1 MMIVFLLW
9 ILVAFLG
16 YLYAKR
22 RYFTLRSTLP
32 GENPHVGFGN
42 LIQTGI
48 LFRGVSI
55 CEALMNC
62 QRRWGDI
69 FQFWL
74 GPSRFII
81 VGNIDDIQHIFAHRN
96 IYDQGDVFVE
106 KISVLFPGGLGCI
119 KGNQFR
125 RHISITSVMFRR
137 MNIISNLDFITRC
150 TDQLIEH
157 WRYQKEDMIHTDILD
172 QSKNL
177 LLDIFGFIA
186 FDYDL
191 EMLKKNKTKINN
203 ELTCALQDLLSIYPI
218 VIYSPRTV
226 SSIYLKCS
234 RRYHRART
242 IIRKYFKRMIDQELL
257 ETSESRAQR
266 KRTSLIASLVASLQ
280 PDEQYST
287 VKYDEDRKGNCL
299 LSLSDIRYR

>member
-1 MMIVFLLW
+1 MMLCLLLL
-9 ILVAFLG
+9 ILVVSLLYV
-16 YLYAKR
+16 YLKQ
-22 RYFTLRSTLP
+22 RYFTLRSNVP
-32 GENPHVGFGN
+32 GQTPHVYFGN

-48 LFRGVSI
+48 LLHGKSI
-55 CEALMNC
+55 CEALMDC

-74 GPSRFII
+74 GPSRFFI

-125 RHISITSVMFRR
+125 RHISITSLMFRR
-137 MNIISNLDFITRC
+137 ANIISNLDLIVRC

-157 WRYQKEDMIHTDILD
+157 WRNQKADAVHTDVID

-177 LLDIFGFIA
+177 LLDVFGFIA

-191 EMLKKNKTKINN
+191 EMLKKNRTKVDN
-203 ELTCALQDLLSIYPI
+203 ELTGALQDLLSIYPV
-218 VIYSPRTV
+218 VIYSPRPL
-226 SSIYLKCS
+226 SLIYLKSS
-234 RRYHRART
+234 RRYHRARA
-242 IIRKYFKRMIDQELL
+242 IIRKCFKRMIDQELL
-257 ETSESRAQR
+257 ETAESRAQR

-280 PDEQYST
+280 PDEPLTTAKQ
-287 VKYDEDRKGNCL
+287 DEDRKGN
-299 LSLSDIRYR
+299 